1 MLEVIFTATFIEEL
15 ADTNSLVNHKKHD
28 HVILWKQW
36 DGLTYFGFGL
46 LSVATGVAVT
56 KGIRH
61 LTNLRVIT
69 KNHIR
74 IQFFNNLI
82 DRLGY
87 G

>member
-1 MLEVIFTATFIEEL
+1 MLEVIVTATFIEEL

-28 HVILWKQW
+28 HIILLKQW
-36 DGLTYFGFGL
+36 DRLTYFGFGL

-56 KGIRH
+56 KSICR
-61 LTNLRVIT
+61 LTNLHVIT

-74 IQFFNNLI
+74 IQFFNYLI